1 MRNTDHWV
9 IKKSFKKLS
18 KLYKNI
24 PNCKIRLFIKISA
37 DSLTEPEFSDFVI
50 KQYKKYNI
58 AHDAV
63 CLQIAELKALKN
75 ISQTADIISALRK
88 YNIKFALDNFGSNIS
103 SFSYLKNLP
112 VDYLKIDGNI
122 IKNISRNTT
131 DRSMVAAINQI
142 GNVMSIETIA
152 KNVEDV
158 FTLNQLKDIGID
170 YAQGFYLSEAKKIDE
185 YAEEITQSTAKH
197 SALH

>member
-1 MRNTDHWV
+1 M
-9 IKKSFKKLS
+9 FL
-18 KLYKNI
+18 
-24 PNCKIRLFIKISA
+24 LFFQ
-37 DSLTEPEFSDFVI
+37 LL
-50 KQYKKYNI
+50 
-58 AHDAV
+58 H
-63 CLQIAELKALKN
+63 
-75 ISQTADIISALRK
+75 
-88 YNIKFALDNFGSNIS
+88 
-103 SFSYLKNLP
+103 SFSYLKSLP

-142 GNVMSIETIA
+142 GNVMNIETIA

-185 YAEEITQSTAKH
+185 YADEITQSKAKH
-197 SALH
+197 SAMH